1 LNSFVFLL
9 FSDTALIATSSSLP
23 VVSSFQFWFST
34 AVFILTFVLVA
45 TEKIHKTTAVL
56 LGAVLMLVVLLPGP
70 SLHHSNG
77 NDTDGSHPA
86 VELTA
91 SRINQAERA
100 AIENYD
106 KSDVFARYVNF
117 DVIFTLAGMM
127 VIVNILSKTGL
138 FQYVA
143 IKSVKFAGGRPIPTL
158 VLLVIATAVLSAF
171 LDNVTTV
178 LLVAPVS
185 FVVASSMKVNPVP
198 FLLAET
204 MASNI
209 GGTATL
215 IGDPPNLI
223 IGSAVGLNFM
233 AFIYNLA
240 PIVLV
245 LLGIFCVC
253 LYYYYRNRMFV
264 TVEQRAHIMEMNE
277 NSTITDAST
286 LKRAGTVMAL
296 TLIGFMLHGLAG
308 LQPCVVAMG
317 GAALCLLVC
326 KVKVEEMLEKIEWG
340 TLFFFIGLFIVVE
353 GAAYSGLMGEV
364 GVLFDFTHGWNPL
377 AIILAVMWACAL
389 IVMVVN
395 NVSFT
400 AVVVSVVMVYLQSTA
415 GIAAFG
421 GNLPLQ
427 KLLWWGIALAVC
439 LAGNFTSL
447 GAAAN
452 LVSVGI
458 AEKNGYKLS
467 FMDFFKFGAPVSIGS
482 MILASVYIA
491 GRYWIMGA

>member
-1 LNSFVFLL
+1 MNSLFHFL
-9 FSDTALIATSSSLP
+9 FSEAAPIANAIPSP
-23 VVSSFQFWFST
+23 AVNGFQFWFST
-34 AVFILTFVLVA
+34 AVFVLTFVLVA

-56 LGAVLMLVVLLPGP
+56 LGAILMLVVLLPGP
-70 SLHHSNG
+70 SHQTHEDATG
-77 NDTDGSHPA
+77 AKPA
-86 VELTA
+86 IEFTSA
-91 SRINQAERA
+91 RITQAERA
-100 AIENYD
+100 AIENYERC
-106 KSDVFARYVNF
+106 DVFSRYVNF

-143 IKSVKFAGGRPIPTL
+143 IKAVKFAGGQPIPTL
-158 VLLVIATAVLSAF
+158 VLLVIATAALSAF
-171 LDNVTTV
+171 LDNVTTI
-178 LLVAPVS
+178 LLLAPVS
-185 FVVASSMKVNPVP
+185 FLVASSMKLSPVP

-240 PIVLV
+240 PFIAV
-245 LLGIFCVC
+245 LLGLFCVA
-253 LYYYYRNRMFV
+253 LYFFYRNRMFV

-277 NSTITDAST
+277 NSAITDAST
-286 LKRAGTVMAL
+286 LKRAGTVMVL
-296 TLIGFMLHGLAG
+296 TLTAFIFHGLAG

-317 GAALCLLVC
+317 GAVLCLLVC

-353 GAAYSGLMGEV
+353 GAAYSGLMGEI
-364 GVLFDFTHGWNPL
+364 GVLFEFTHGWNPL
-377 AIILAVMWACAL
+377 AIILSVMWICAL
-389 IVMVVN
+389 SVMIVN

-400 AVVVSVVMVYLQSTA
+400 AVMVSVVTVYLQSPA
-415 GIAAFG
+415 GITTFG
-421 GNLPLQ
+421 GNPPLQ
-427 KLLWWGIALAVC
+427 RLFWWGIALAVC
-439 LAGNFTSL
+439 LAGNFTAL

-458 AEKNGYKLS
+458 AEQNGCKLS
-467 FMDFFKFGAPVSIGS
+467 FKDFFKFGAPVSLGS
-482 MILASVYIA
+482 MVLASAYIA
-491 GRYWIMGA
+491 GRYWILGA